1 MRFNCIE
8 KLSKLPLNTNMQ
20 ETNLISS
27 KPKTETLDQL
37 ELRKLNKFE
46 KLNSKN
52 SVNIHSLLSKLRT
65 EKKKEKIE
73 SYVLLGMISAL
84 VLITGVVVSL

>member
-1 MRFNCIE
+1 
-8 KLSKLPLNTNMQ
+8 MQ
-20 ETNLISS
+20 ETDLIPS

-46 KLNSKN
+46 KLNSKK
-52 SVNIHSLLSKLRT
+52 SVNIHSLLDKLRT

-84 VLITGVVVSL
+84 VLITGIVVSL

>member
-1 MRFNCIE
+1 MYMQ
-8 KLSKLPLNTNMQ
+8 NTDPN
-20 ETNLISS
+20 TVKSNI
-27 KPKTETLDQL
+27 ETLDQL

-52 SVNIHSLLSKLRT
+52 SVNINSLLNKLRT
-65 EKKKEKIE
+65 EQKKEKIE

-84 VLITGVVVSL
+84 VLITGLVVSL

>member
-1 MRFNCIE
+1 
-8 KLSKLPLNTNMQ
+8 MQ

-52 SVNIHSLLSKLRT
+52 SVNIHSLLGKLRT

-84 VLITGVVVSL
+84 VLITGIVVSL